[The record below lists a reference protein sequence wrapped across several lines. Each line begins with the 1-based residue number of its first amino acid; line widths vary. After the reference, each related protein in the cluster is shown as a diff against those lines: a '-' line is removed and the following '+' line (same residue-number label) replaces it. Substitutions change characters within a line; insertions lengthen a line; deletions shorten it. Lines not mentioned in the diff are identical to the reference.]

1 MTIQAN
7 ASRASKNF
15 TRNVFAWLRQV
26 KNDHRLPPSAALL
39 ALQLIEHFNQRLGGT
54 AWASC
59 EHLAAAIGMSK
70 ATAVSLLHKLEDR
83 GHLNVEW
90 GKQGRGHSNRYW
102 MVLKGQQ
109 TDLFETKK
117 GQTKGQSAVRKG
129 QTTDLNHRKNDL
141 KASSKEEAIKGE
153 RR

>member
-70 ATAVSLLHKLEDR
+70 ATAVSLLHRLEAR

-102 MVLKGQQ
+102 MIVKGQQ
-109 TDLFETKK
+109 ADLFETKK
-117 GQTKGQSAVRKG
+117 GQRKGQSAARKG
-129 QTTDLNHRKNDL
+129 QPADLNHF
-141 KASSKEEAIKGE
+141 
-153 RR
+153 